1 MPIASHADECINRIR
16 LEFKGQKT
24 DRKNQNR
31 KRINRIRL
39 EFKDEHRDNADRCQH
54 SVLIESDW
62 NLKNMV
68 IDDSQQQLRY

>member
-39 EFKDEHRDNADRCQH
+39 EFKAFKVVTSEDQH